1 MSTFDFYSQYSP
13 HTALLPPSFLLH
25 LLALIATLPHP
36 SLIIIININNII
48 VFITILAM
56 CFI

>member
-1 MSTFDFYSQYSP
+1 MPTFDFYSQYSP
-13 HTALLPPSFLLH
+13 HTALLPPSF